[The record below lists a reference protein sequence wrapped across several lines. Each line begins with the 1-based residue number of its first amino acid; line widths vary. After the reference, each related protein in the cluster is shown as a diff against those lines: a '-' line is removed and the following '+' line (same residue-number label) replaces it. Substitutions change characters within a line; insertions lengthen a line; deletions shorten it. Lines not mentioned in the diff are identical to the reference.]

1 MADNSVVTHHRKQR
15 TRRISKGKP
24 QNKQIVARKTP
35 PKTKMK
41 NKNKTTAAKTN
52 FDG

>member
-1 MADNSVVTHHRKQR
+1 MDNSAVTHHRKQR
-15 TRRISKGKP
+15 THRISNARP
-24 QNKQIVARKTP
+24 LNKQTVARKTP